1 MTTDERERTVRV
13 SVPEMDCPSCAGK
26 VTGSVERLDGVRDI
40 DPAPTTGT
48 LTVTYDGESTDLAAV
63 RERVEAAGY
72 AVEGETGTDR
82 ELRLSVPEM
91 DCPSCAGKVGNALDG
106 VAGVEYETRPATGEV
121 LVTGDADR
129 ERVVAAVE
137 AAGYEVEGATS
148 EGSGPDVAESAEVWT
163 SPRALKTWTGGV
175 LMLAGLVLEFL
186 LTGADALLFSAVGR
200 EFHVSS
206 VLLLLAA
213 GVAGQEILRNGYYSA
228 KNLSLDIDLLM
239 GVGVL
244 AAVAVGLYFEAATLA
259 VLYSVAE
266 LLERFSMDRARNS
279 VRELMDLS
287 PDTATVKR
295 SDASGGGVREETV
308 PVEDVAVGETVVV
321 RPGEKIP
328 VDGDVLE
335 GTSAVNQAPITGE
348 SVPVDKSLGDEVYAG
363 TVNEEGYL
371 EVEATAEADETT
383 LSQVIELVG
392 DAQRDRTDREQ
403 FIETFASYYT
413 PVIVV
418 AALLTAFG
426 PPLLLDGPFREWFV
440 RGLTLLVVACPCA
453 FVISTPVSVVS
464 GVTSAARNG
473 VLVKGGP
480 HLESMGAV
488 EAVAFDKTGTLTE
501 GNLAVTD
508 AVPLNGT
515 DESELLH
522 CAHDLERRSEHPIAQ
537 AIVAYA
543 HETSDPHDEA
553 GEDRPIENFESLTGK
568 GVRADLG
575 GVTHYAGKPALFEEL
590 GFDLGHVHLSTDGGE
605 RTTGSRASSD
615 RRSDGG
621 EVVAEAAAGSK
632 CDDREDCLDLLAD
645 VVPRFQREGK
655 TVVLVGTEDE
665 LEGVL
670 AIADEV
676 RPAAARTVARLQE
689 FGIECVM
696 LTGDN
701 EGTARAVAEEV
712 GVDEFRAELLP
723 AQKVEAVEELTE
735 KHGTVAMVGDGVND
749 APALAAATVGVAM
762 GAAGTD
768 TAIET
773 ADIALLGD
781 DLRKVPYLYRLS
793 RKANRVIRQNI
804 WASLAV
810 KAVLA
815 VGAPLGLVSVAVAIV
830 VGDMGMSLGV
840 TGNAMRLARVEP
852 EE

>member
-1 MTTDERERTVRV
+1 MTTDERERTVRL

-26 VTGSVERLDGVRDI
+26 VTASVERLDGVRET

-48 LTVTYDGESTDLAAV
+48 LRVAYDADATDPEDI
-63 RERVEAAGY
+63 RERVESAGY
-72 AVEGETGTDR
+72 AVEGDDGAADGR
-82 ELRLSVPEM
+82 LRLSVPEM
-91 DCPSCAGKVGNALDG
+91 DCPSCAGKVENALDG
-106 VAGVEYETRPATGEV
+106 VAGVETYETRPATGEV

-129 ERVVAAVE
+129 ERVVSAIAG
-137 AAGYEVEGATS
+137 AGYEVENATS
-148 EGSGPDVAESAEVWT
+148 DGGGPDVAASSDVWT
-163 SPRALKTWTGGV
+163 SPRALKTWAGAA
-175 LMLAGLVLEFL
+175 LMVAGLVLEFL
-186 LTGADALLFSAVGR
+186 LTGLDGLLFSAVGR
-200 EFHVSS
+200 EFHLSS

-228 KNLSLDIDLLM
+228 KTLSLDIDLLM

-244 AAVAVGLYFEAATLA
+244 AAVGVGLYFEAATLA

-295 SDASGGGVREETV
+295 GANGEREETV
-308 PVEDVAVGETVVV
+308 PVEEVAVGEIVAV

-328 VDGDVLE
+328 VDGEVVE
-335 GTSAVNQAPITGE
+335 GASAVNQAPITGE
-348 SVPVDKSLGDEVYAG
+348 SVPVDKSPGAEVYAG

-403 FIETFASYYT
+403 FIERFAAYYT
-413 PVIVV
+413 PLIVV
-418 AALLTAFG
+418 GALLTAFG
-426 PPLLLDGPFREWFV
+426 PPLLLGGPFREWFV

-508 AVPLNGT
+508 VVPLDGT
-515 DESELLH
+515 DETDLLR
-522 CAHDLERRSEHPIAQ
+522 CAHDLERRSEHPIAE
-537 AIVAYA
+537 AIVEHA
-543 HETSDPHDEA
+543 HAAGDPHDES
-553 GEDRPIENFESLTGK
+553 GGDRPVENFESLTGK

-605 RTTGSRASSD
+605 RTTGLRASSD
-615 RRSDGG
+615 SRSDGG
-621 EVVAEAAAGSK
+621 EVITKDPDSK
-632 CDDREDCLDLLAD
+632 CEDRDDCLDLLAD

-670 AIADEV
+670 AVADEV
-676 RPAAARTVARLQE
+676 RPAAKETVARLQA
-689 FGIECVM
+689 FGIETVM

-723 AQKVEAVEELTE
+723 EGKVEAVEELTDRYE
-735 KHGTVAMVGDGVND
+735 SVAMVGDGVND

-793 RKANRVIRQNI
+793 RKANAVIRQNI

-840 TGNAMRLARVEP
+840 TGNAMRLARVDPDE
-852 EE
+852 

>member
-1 MTTDERERTVRV
+1 MTTDERERTVRI

-26 VTGSVERLDGVRDI
+26 VTASVERLDGVRET

-48 LTVTYDGESTDLAAV
+48 LRVDYDAEETDVAAV

-72 AVEGETGTDR
+72 AVEDDPESDGS

-91 DCPSCAGKVGNALDG
+91 DCPSCAGKVENALDG
-106 VAGVEYETRPATGEV
+106 VPGVESFETRPTAGEV
-121 LVTGDADR
+121 VVTGDADR
-129 ERVVAAVE
+129 EEVVAAIE
-137 AAGYEVEGATS
+137 GAGYEVVNAE
-148 EGSGPDVAESAEVWT
+148 ENDDGPDVAAPSEVWT
-163 SPRALKTWTGGV
+163 SSRALKTWVGGA
-175 LMLAGLVLEFL
+175 LMVVGLLLEFL
-186 LTGADALLFSAVGR
+186 LTSADTLLFAAVGR
-200 EFHVSS
+200 EFHLSS

-213 GVAGQEILRNGYYSA
+213 GIAGQEILRNGYYSA
-228 KNLSLDIDLLM
+228 KTLSLDIDLLM
-239 GVGVL
+239 GTGVL

-287 PDTATVKR
+287 PDTATVR
-295 SDASGGGVREETV
+295 RDGSEETV
-308 PVEDVAVGETVVV
+308 PVEEVAVGEVVV
-321 RPGEKIP
+321 IRPGEKIP
-328 VDGDVLE
+328 VDGEVVE
-335 GTSAVNQAPITGE
+335 GASAVNQAPITGE
-348 SVPVDKSLGDEVYAG
+348 SVPVDKSPGAEVYAG

-383 LSQVIELVG
+383 LSQVVELVG
-392 DAQRDRTDREQ
+392 DAQRDRTEREQ
-403 FIETFASYYT
+403 FIERFAAYYT
-413 PVIVV
+413 PIIVV
-418 AALLTAFG
+418 GALLTAFV
-426 PPLLLDGPFREWFV
+426 PPLLLGGAFREWFV

-480 HLESMGAV
+480 HLESMGSV
-488 EAVAFDKTGTLTE
+488 EAIAFDKTGTLTAGE
-501 GNLAVTD
+501 LAVTD
-508 AVPLNGT
+508 VVALNGN
-515 DESELLH
+515 DEADLLH
-522 CAHDLERRSEHPIAQ
+522 CAHDLERRSEHPLAE
-537 AIVAYA
+537 AIVEHA
-543 HETSDPHDEA
+543 HDHSDPHDEE
-553 GEDRPIENFESLTGK
+553 GRDRAIENFESLTGK

-575 GVTHYAGKPALFEEL
+575 GVTHYAGKPGLFSEL
-590 GFDLGHVHLSTDGGE
+590 GFDLEHVHLAADEGDPVTDGG
-605 RTTGSRASSD
+605 A
-615 RRSDGG
+615 
-621 EVVAEAAAGSK
+621 VAAEAAESR

-676 RPAAARTVARLQE
+676 RPAARETVARLQE
-689 FGIECVM
+689 FGIETVM

-701 EGTARAVAEEV
+701 EGTARAVADEV

-723 AQKVEAVEELTE
+723 EQKVEAVEELTDRYDS
-735 KHGTVAMVGDGVND
+735 VAMVGDGVND

-793 RKANRVIRQNI
+793 RKANGVIRQNI

-815 VGAPLGLVSVAVAIV
+815 VGAPLGFVSVAVAIV

-840 TGNAMRLARVEP
+840 TGNAMRLARVDPDE
-852 EE
+852 

>member
-1 MTTDERERTVRV
+1 MTTDERERTVRL

-26 VTGSVERLDGVRDI
+26 VTASVERLDGVRET

-48 LTVTYDGESTDLAAV
+48 LRVAYDGEETDAAAV

-72 AVEGETGTDR
+72 AVEGDAAGADGER
-82 ELRLSVPEM
+82 RFSVPEM
-91 DCPSCAGKVGNALDG
+91 DCPSCAGKVENALDG
-106 VAGVEYETRPATGEV
+106 VAGVESFETHPATGEV

-129 ERVVAAVE
+129 EAVVAAIE
-137 AAGYEVEGATS
+137 GAGYDVANAEADGE
-148 EGSGPDVAESAEVWT
+148 SGPDVAGPSGVWT
-163 SPRALKTWTGGV
+163 SSRALKTWTGGA
-175 LMLAGLVLEFL
+175 LMVVGLLLEFL
-186 LTGADALLFSAVGR
+186 VTSADVLLFAAVGR
-200 EFHVSS
+200 EFHLSS
-206 VLLLLAA
+206 VFLLLAA
-213 GVAGQEILRNGYYSA
+213 AVAGQEILRNGYYSA
-228 KNLSLDIDLLM
+228 KTLSLDIDLLM
-239 GVGVL
+239 GTGVL

-266 LLERFSMDRARNS
+266 LLERFSMDRARSS

-295 SDASGGGVREETV
+295 GADGADGEREETV
-308 PVEDVAVGETVVV
+308 PVEEVAVGEVVVV

-328 VDGDVLE
+328 VDGEVVE
-335 GTSAVNQAPITGE
+335 GASAVNQAPITGE
-348 SVPVDKSLGDEVYAG
+348 SVPVDKSPGAEVYAG
-363 TVNEEGYL
+363 TVNQEGYL
-371 EVEATAEADETT
+371 EVKATAEADETT
-383 LSQVIELVG
+383 LSQVVELVG

-403 FIETFASYYT
+403 FIERFAAYYT
-413 PVIVV
+413 PIIVV

-426 PPLLLDGPFREWFV
+426 PPLVLGGAFREWFV

-480 HLESMGAV
+480 HLESMGSV
-488 EAVAFDKTGTLTE
+488 EAVAFDKTGTLTAGE
-501 GNLAVTD
+501 LAVTD
-508 AVPLNGT
+508 VVALNGT
-515 DESELLH
+515 DEADLLR
-522 CAHDLERRSEHPIAQ
+522 CAHDLERRSEHPLAE
-537 AIVAYA
+537 AIVEYA
-543 HETSDPHDEA
+543 HGAGDPHDES

-590 GFDLGHVHLSTDGGE
+590 GFDLEHVHLSTDGG
-605 RTTGSRASSD
+605 RRAT
-615 RRSDGG
+615 DGG
-621 EVVAEAAAGSK
+621 EMVAQAAAKSR

-655 TVVLVGTEDE
+655 TVVLVGTADE

-670 AIADEV
+670 AVADEV
-676 RPAAARTVARLQE
+676 RPAAAETVARLQS
-689 FGIECVM
+689 FGIETVM

-723 AQKVEAVEELTE
+723 EQKVEVVEELTDRYDS
-735 KHGTVAMVGDGVND
+735 VAMVGDGVND

-840 TGNAMRLARVEP
+840 TGNAMRLARVDPDE
-852 EE
+852 

>member
-26 VTGSVERLDGVRDI
+26 VTASVERLDGVRAT

-48 LTVTYDGESTDLAAV
+48 LRVDYDADRTDAAAI

-72 AVEGETGTDR
+72 AVEDGESAGD

-91 DCPSCAGKVGNALDG
+91 DCPSCAGKVENALG
-106 VAGVEYETRPATGEV
+106 AVAGVETFETSPATGEV

-129 ERVVAAVE
+129 EEVVE
-137 AAGYEVEGATS
+137 AIESAGYDVANAEAADG
-148 EGSGPDVAESAEVWT
+148 GPDVAAPGEVWT
-163 SPRALKTWTGGV
+163 SPRALKTWVGGA
-175 LMLAGLVLEFL
+175 LMVVGLLLEFL
-186 LTGADALLFSAVGR
+186 LTSADALLFAALGR
-200 EFHVSS
+200 EFHLSS

-213 GVAGQEILRNGYYSA
+213 GIAGQEILRNGYYSA
-228 KNLSLDIDLLM
+228 KTLSLDIDLLM
-239 GVGVL
+239 GTGVV

-279 VRELMDLS
+279 VRELMELS

-295 SDASGGGVREETV
+295 GADGEEGANGEREETV
-308 PVEDVAVGETVVV
+308 PVEEVAVGEVVVV

-328 VDGDVLE
+328 VDGEVVE
-335 GTSAVNQAPITGE
+335 GASAVNQAPITGE
-348 SVPVDKSLGDEVYAG
+348 SVPVDKSPGAEVYAG

-371 EVEATAEADETT
+371 EIEATAEADETT
-383 LSQVIELVG
+383 LSQVVELVG
-392 DAQRDRTDREQ
+392 DAQRDRTEREQ
-403 FIETFASYYT
+403 FIERFAAYYT
-413 PVIVV
+413 PIIVV
-418 AALLTAFG
+418 GALLTAFG

-480 HLESMGAV
+480 HLESMGTV
-488 EAVAFDKTGTLTE
+488 EAVAFDKTGTLTAGE
-501 GNLAVTD
+501 LAVTD
-508 AVPLNGT
+508 VVPLNGN
-515 DESELLH
+515 DEADLLH
-522 CAHDLERRSEHPIAQ
+522 CAHDLERRSEHPLAE
-537 AIVAYA
+537 AIVEYA
-543 HETSDPHDEA
+543 HDHGDPHDEA
-553 GEDRPIENFESLTGK
+553 GHDRPIENFESLTGK

-575 GVTHYAGKPALFEEL
+575 GVTHYAGKPALFSEL
-590 GFDLGHVHLSTDGGE
+590 GFDLEHVHLSTDGGQL
-605 RTTGSRASSD
+605 
-615 RRSDGG
+615 
-621 EVVAEAAAGSK
+621 AETAAASQ

-670 AIADEV
+670 AVADEV
-676 RPAAARTVARLQE
+676 RPAAAETVARLQA
-689 FGIECVM
+689 FGIETVM

-701 EGTARAVAEEV
+701 EGTARAVAQQV

-723 AQKVEAVEELTE
+723 EQKVEAVEELTDRYDS
-735 KHGTVAMVGDGVND
+735 VAMVGDGVND
-749 APALAAATVGVAM
+749 APAMAAATVGVAM

-804 WASLAV
+804 WSSLAV

-840 TGNAMRLARVEP
+840 TGNAMRLARVDPDE
-852 EE
+852 

>member
-1 MTTDERERTVRV
+1 MTTDERERTVRL

-26 VTGSVERLDGVRDI
+26 VTASVERLDGVRDI

-48 LTVTYDGESTDLAAV
+48 LTVAYDPAATDDAAV

-72 AVEGETGTDR
+72 AVEGDAGVDGDAET
-82 ELRLSVPEM
+82 RLSVPEM
-91 DCPSCAGKVGNALDG
+91 DCPSCAGKVENALDG
-106 VAGVEYETRPATGEV
+106 VEGVESVEARPATGEV
-121 LVTGDADR
+121 LVTGDAGSGQA
-129 ERVVAAVE
+129 VAAIE
-137 AAGYEVEGATS
+137 GAGYEVANV
-148 EGSGPDVAESAEVWT
+148 GSDDGGPDVAGPSEVWS
-163 SPRALKTWTGGV
+163 SPRALKTWAGGA
-175 LMLAGLVLEFL
+175 LMLVGLVLEFL
-186 LTGADALLFSAVGR
+186 VTSADTLLFSALGR
-200 EFHVSS
+200 EFHLSS
-206 VLLLLAA
+206 VLLLFAA

-239 GVGVL
+239 GTGVL

-295 SDASGGGVREETV
+295 GGANGEGGREETV
-308 PVEDVAVGETVVV
+308 PVEEVAVGETVVV

-328 VDGDVLE
+328 VDGEVVE

-348 SVPVDKSLGDEVYAG
+348 SVPVDKSPGAEVYAG

-403 FIETFASYYT
+403 FIETFAAYYT

-488 EAVAFDKTGTLTE
+488 EAVAFDKTGTLTAGE
-501 GNLAVTD
+501 LAVTD
-508 AVPLNGT
+508 VVALNGN
-515 DESELLH
+515 DEADLLH
-522 CAHDLERRSEHPIAQ
+522 CAHDLERRSEHPIAE
-537 AIVAYA
+537 AIVEYA
-543 HETSDPHDEA
+543 HEASDPHDES

-568 GVRADLG
+568 GVRADLD
-575 GVTHYAGKPALFEEL
+575 GVTHYAGKPALFSEL
-590 GFDLGHVHLSTDGGE
+590 GFDLEHVHLSTDGGV
-605 RTTGSRASSD
+605 A
-615 RRSDGG
+615 
-621 EVVAEAAAGSK
+621 AEAAESR

-676 RPAAARTVARLQE
+676 RPDARRTVARLQE
-689 FGIECVM
+689 FGLECIM

-712 GVDEFRAELLP
+712 GVDEYRAELLP
-723 AQKVEAVEELTE
+723 EGKVEAVEELTDR
-735 KHGTVAMVGDGVND
+735 HGTVAMVGDGVND

-793 RKANRVIRQNI
+793 RKANGVIRQNI

-815 VGAPLGLVSVAVAIV
+815 VGAPLGLVSVAMAII

>member
-1 MTTDERERTVRV
+1 MTTDERERTVRI

-26 VTGSVERLDGVRDI
+26 VTASVERLDGVRAT

-48 LTVTYDGESTDLAAV
+48 LRVDYDADETDAAAV

-72 AVEGETGTDR
+72 AVEDTGGTDADG

-91 DCPSCAGKVGNALDG
+91 DCPSCAGKVENALDA
-106 VAGVEYETRPATGEV
+106 VASVESFENSPATGEV

-129 ERVVAAVE
+129 EEVVAAIE
-137 AAGYEVEGATS
+137 GAGYEVANAEEDDG
-148 EGSGPDVAESAEVWT
+148 GPDVAAPSEVWT
-163 SPRALKTWTGGV
+163 SPRALKTWAGGA
-175 LMLAGLVLEFL
+175 LMVVGLLLEFF
-186 LTGADALLFSAVGR
+186 LTSADALLFTALGR
-200 EFHVSS
+200 EFHLSS

-213 GVAGQEILRNGYYSA
+213 GIAGQAILRNGYYSA
-228 KNLSLDIDLLM
+228 KTLSLDIDLLM
-239 GVGVL
+239 GTGVV

-279 VRELMDLS
+279 VRKLMELS
-287 PDTATVKR
+287 PDTATVR
-295 SDASGGGVREETV
+295 RDGSETTV
-308 PVEDVAVGETVVV
+308 PVEEVAVGEVVVV

-328 VDGDVLE
+328 VDGEVVE
-335 GTSAVNQAPITGE
+335 GASAVNQAPITGE
-348 SVPVDKSLGDEVYAG
+348 SVPVDKSPGEEVYAG

-383 LSQVIELVG
+383 LSQVVELVG

-403 FIETFASYYT
+403 FIERFAAYYT
-413 PVIVV
+413 PIIVV
-418 AALLTAFG
+418 GALLTAFV
-426 PPLLLDGPFREWFV
+426 PPLLFGGAFREWFV

-488 EAVAFDKTGTLTE
+488 EAVAFDKTGTLTAGE
-501 GNLAVTD
+501 LAVTD
-508 AVPLNGT
+508 VVALNGN
-515 DESELLH
+515 DEADLLH
-522 CAHDLERRSEHPIAQ
+522 CAHDLERRSEHPLAE
-537 AIVAYA
+537 AIVEYA
-543 HETSDPHDEA
+543 HDHGDPHDEA
-553 GEDRPIENFESLTGK
+553 GRDRPIENFESLTGK

-575 GVTHYAGKPALFEEL
+575 GVTHYAGKPALFSEL
-590 GFDLGHVHLSTDGGE
+590 GFDLEHVHLSTDGG
-605 RTTGSRASSD
+605 A
-615 RRSDGG
+615 
-621 EVVAEAAAGSK
+621 VVAEAAESR

-676 RPAAARTVARLQE
+676 RPAAAETVARLRE
-689 FGIECVM
+689 FGIETVM

-701 EGTARAVAEEV
+701 EGTARAVADEV

-723 AQKVEAVEELTE
+723 EQKVEAVEELTDRYDS
-735 KHGTVAMVGDGVND
+735 VAMVGDGVND
-749 APALAAATVGVAM
+749 APAMAAATVGVAM

-815 VGAPLGLVSVAVAIV
+815 VGAPLGFVSVAVAIV

-840 TGNAMRLARVEP
+840 TGNAMRLARVDPDSED
-852 EE
+852 

>member
-1 MTTDERERTVRV
+1 MTTDDREERERTVRL
-13 SVPEMDCPSCAGK
+13 SVPEMDCPSCAKK
-26 VTGSVERLDGVRDI
+26 VTGSVERLDGIRET

-48 LTVTYDGESTDLAAV
+48 LSVTYDAEETDDAAV
-63 RERVEAAGY
+63 QERVEAAGY
-72 AVEGETGTDR
+72 DVESGDGDEIG
-82 ELRLSVPEM
+82 LSVPEM
-91 DCPSCAGKVGNALDG
+91 DCPSCAGKVESSLDG
-106 VAGVEYETRPATGEV
+106 VEGVESFETRPATGEV
-121 LVTGDADR
+121 RVTGDADP
-129 ERVVAAVE
+129 ERVAE
-137 AAGYEVEGATS
+137 AIEGAGYEVADS
-148 EGSGPDVAESAEVWT
+148 ESDDSGPDVAGPSEVWR
-163 SPRALKTWTGGV
+163 SPRALKTWTGGAF
-175 LMLAGLVLEFL
+175 MLVGLLLEFV
-186 LTGADALLFSAVGR
+186 LTSADALLFSALGR
-200 EFHVSS
+200 EFHLSS
-206 VLLLLAA
+206 VLLLAAA
-213 GVAGQEILRNGYYSA
+213 GIAGQEILRNGYYSA

-239 GVGVL
+239 GTGVL
-244 AAVAVGLYFEAATLA
+244 AAIAVGLYFEAATLA

-287 PDTATVKR
+287 PDTATVRR
-295 SDASGGGVREETV
+295 SQGEETV
-308 PVEDVAVGETVVV
+308 PVEEVSVGETVVV

-328 VDGDVLE
+328 VDGQVTE

-348 SVPVDKSLGDEVYAG
+348 SVPVDKTEGDEVYAG
-363 TVNEEGYL
+363 TINEEGYL

-403 FIETFASYYT
+403 FIETFAAYYT
-413 PVIVV
+413 PIIVV
-418 AALLTAFG
+418 GALLTAFG
-426 PPLLLDGPFREWFV
+426 PPLLLGGEFREWFV

-501 GNLAVTD
+501 GELAVTD
-508 AVPLNGT
+508 AVPLNGN
-515 DESELLH
+515 DEGDLLR

-537 AIVAYA
+537 AIVEHA
-543 HETSDPHDEA
+543 HDTSNPHDEE

-568 GVRADLG
+568 GVRADLD
-575 GVTHYAGKPALFEEL
+575 GVTHYAGKPALFAEL
-590 GFDLGHVHLSTDGGE
+590 GFDLEHVHLSTDGGQIAE
-605 RTTGSRASSD
+605 
-615 RRSDGG
+615 
-621 EVVAEAAAGSK
+621 VAESK
-632 CDDREDCLDLLAD
+632 CEGREDCLDLLAD

-655 TVVLVGTEDE
+655 TVVLVGTEDQ

-676 RPAAARTVARLQE
+676 RPDARRTIGALQDR
-689 FGIECVM
+689 GVECVM

-712 GVDEFRAELLP
+712 GVDDYRAELLP
-723 AQKVEAVEELTE
+723 EQKVEAVEELTE
-735 KHGTVAMVGDGVND
+735 RHGTVAMVGDGVND

-781 DLRKVPYLYRLS
+781 DLLKVPYLYRLS
-793 RKANRVIRQNI
+793 RKANAVIRQNI

>member
-1 MTTDERERTVRV
+1 MTTDERERTVRI

-26 VTGSVERLDGVRDI
+26 VTASVERLDGVRET

-48 LTVTYDGESTDLAAV
+48 LRVDYDAEETDVAAV

-72 AVEGETGTDR
+72 AVEDDPESDGS

-91 DCPSCAGKVGNALDG
+91 DCPSCAGKVENALGG
-106 VAGVEYETRPATGEV
+106 VPGVESFETRPTAGEV
-121 LVTGDADR
+121 VVTGDADR
-129 ERVVAAVE
+129 EEVVAAIE
-137 AAGYEVEGATS
+137 GAGYEVVNAE
-148 EGSGPDVAESAEVWT
+148 ENDDGPDVAAPSEVWT
-163 SPRALKTWTGGV
+163 SSRALKTWVGGA
-175 LMLAGLVLEFL
+175 LMVVGLLLEFL
-186 LTGADALLFSAVGR
+186 LTSADALLFAAVGR
-200 EFHVSS
+200 EFHLSS

-213 GVAGQEILRNGYYSA
+213 GIAGQEILRNGYYSA
-228 KNLSLDIDLLM
+228 KTLSLDIDLLM
-239 GVGVL
+239 GIGVL

-287 PDTATVKR
+287 PDTATVR
-295 SDASGGGVREETV
+295 RDGSETTV
-308 PVEDVAVGETVVV
+308 PVEEVAVGEVVVV

-328 VDGDVLE
+328 VDGEVVE
-335 GTSAVNQAPITGE
+335 GASAVNQAPITGE
-348 SVPVDKSLGDEVYAG
+348 SVPVDKSPGAEVYAG

-383 LSQVIELVG
+383 LSQVVELVG
-392 DAQRDRTDREQ
+392 DAQRDRTEREQ
-403 FIETFASYYT
+403 FIERFAAYYT
-413 PVIVV
+413 PIIVV
-418 AALLTAFG
+418 GALLTAFV
-426 PPLLLDGPFREWFV
+426 PPLLLGGAFREWFV

-480 HLESMGAV
+480 HLESMGSV
-488 EAVAFDKTGTLTE
+488 EAIAFDKTGTLTAGE
-501 GNLAVTD
+501 LAVTD
-508 AVPLNGT
+508 VVALNGN
-515 DESELLH
+515 DEADLLR
-522 CAHDLERRSEHPIAQ
+522 CAHDLERRSEHPLAE
-537 AIVAYA
+537 AIVEHA
-543 HETSDPHDEA
+543 HDHGDPHDEE
-553 GEDRPIENFESLTGK
+553 GHDRAIENFESLTGK

-575 GVTHYAGKPALFEEL
+575 GVTHYAGKPALFSEL
-590 GFDLGHVHLSTDGGE
+590 GFDLEHVHLSTDE
-605 RTTGSRASSD
+605 SD
-615 RRSDGG
+615 PVTDGG
-621 EVVAEAAAGSK
+621 VVAAEAAESR

-676 RPAAARTVARLQE
+676 RPAARETVARLQE
-689 FGIECVM
+689 FGIETVM

-701 EGTARAVAEEV
+701 EGTARAVADEV

-723 AQKVEAVEELTE
+723 EQKVEAVEELTDRYDS
-735 KHGTVAMVGDGVND
+735 VAMVGDGVND

-793 RKANRVIRQNI
+793 RKANGVIRQNI

-815 VGAPLGLVSVAVAIV
+815 VGAPLGFVSVAVAIV

-840 TGNAMRLARVEP
+840 TGNAMRLARVDPDE
-852 EE
+852 